1 MGSEGVIMFS
11 SNNKYFKFSTTKTEV
26 TDITGAGDT
35 FLATLSYYLAK
46 KKKIELCIKQA
57 IRATISVSKFGTS
70 TINIKEIE

>member
-46 KKKIELCIKQA
+46 KKKLNFVLSKQ
-57 IRATISVSKFGTS
+57 
-70 TINIKEIE
+70 